1 MGWRE
6 AAAISVLHCLQRN
19 NIPIPTIIFNMK
31 DNRKDFIKKSVAL
44 AAMSAGGIG
53 TALSET
59 LHAKTKDWTESGFQG
74 AFKESTIRIA
84 IQAPLDA
91 TANELSFYRQMG
103 MKHVV
108 LWTDETKASAEYYSD
123 RKKYFADAGLEVYGF
138 GNRSVHNEEK
148 IVLNLPG
155 REEKIEQYRQHLRDL
170 GKAGITYTTY
180 AHMGNGIWS
189 SERETTRAGA
199 SARSFDLK
207 GPNWGEWN
215 GKKYYPPL
223 SHGREY
229 TLDEMWENFKYFI
242 HAVTPVAEQNNV
254 RIGIHPDDPPV
265 PKLAGVPRIF
275 SHYDGY
281 KRALDLA
288 KSPNV
293 GLCLCVGSW
302 MEGGNKMG
310 KDALGMIDYFG
321 KQNKIFKI
329 HFRNIDKPLPHFT
342 ETFVDNGYTDMYK
355 IMKALKKVNFDG
367 VLIADHIP
375 GMIAPAPRNNN
386 NNATAAVTPSATTA
400 LAAAPANYR
409 GLAFS
414 IGYIKS
420 LRDRVEDEAGNY
432 QNAPI

>member
-1 MGWRE
+1 
-6 AAAISVLHCLQRN
+6 
-19 NIPIPTIIFNMK
+19 MK
-31 DNRKDFIKKSVAL
+31 DNRKEFIKKSVAL
-44 AAMSAGGIG
+44 AAMSVGGIG

-59 LHAKTKDWTESGFQG
+59 LHPKIKDQFESGFAD

-91 TANELSFYRQMG
+91 TANELSFYKQMG

-108 LWTDETKASAEYYSD
+108 LWTDESKASADYYTE
-123 RKKYFADAGLEVYGF
+123 RKKYFGDGGLEVYGF
-138 GNRSVHNEEK
+138 GNKSVHNEEK

-155 REEKIEQYRQHLRDL
+155 REEKIEQYKQHLRDL

-199 SARSFDLK
+199 SVRALDL
-207 GPNWGEWN
+207 NSAHWGEWN

-229 TLDEMWENFKYFI
+229 TVSEMWANFKYFI
-242 HAVTPVAEQNNV
+242 QAVAPVAEQNNV
-254 RIGIHPDDPPV
+254 RIGIHPDDPTGLPSI
-265 PKLAGVPRIF
+265 AGVPRLF
-275 SHYDGY
+275 SHFDGY
-281 KRALDLA
+281 NRALDLA
-288 KSPNV
+288 KSSNV

-302 MEGGNKMG
+302 MEGGTKTG
-310 KDALGMIDYFG
+310 KDPLGMIDYFG
-321 KQNKIFKI
+321 KQKKIFKI
-329 HFRNIDKPLPHFT
+329 HFRNVDKPLPHFT

-355 IMKALKKVNFDG
+355 IMKALKKINFDG
-367 VLIADHIP
+367 VLIADHVP
-375 GMIAPAPRNNN
+375 RMIAPPVGRGN
-386 NNATAAVTPSATTA
+386 NNATVTATPSVPAQTA
-400 LAAAPANYR
+400 DYR

-432 QNAPI
+432 QNAPA

>member
-1 MGWRE
+1 
-6 AAAISVLHCLQRN
+6 
-19 NIPIPTIIFNMK
+19 MK

-44 AAMSAGGIG
+44 AAMSVGGIG

-59 LHAKTKDWTESGFQG
+59 LHPKTKDTTEPGFQG
-74 AFKESTIRIA
+74 AFKDSTIRIA

-91 TANELSFYRQMG
+91 TTNELSFYMQMG

-108 LWTDETKASAEYYSD
+108 LWTDETKASAQYYSD

-155 REEKIEQYRQHLRDL
+155 REEKIEQYKQHLRDL

-199 SARSFDLK
+199 SARAFDLNAT
-207 GPNWGEWN
+207 NWGEWN

-223 SHGREY
+223 SHGKEY
-229 TLDEMWENFKYFI
+229 TVDEMWENFKYFI

-275 SHYDGY
+275 SHFDGY
-281 KRALDLA
+281 KRALELA
-288 KSPNV
+288 NSPNV

-302 MEGGNKMG
+302 MEGGNKLG
-310 KDALGMIDYFG
+310 KDPLGMIDYFG
-321 KQNKIFKI
+321 KQKKIFKI
-329 HFRNIDKPLPHFT
+329 HFRNVERPLPHFI
-342 ETFVDNGYTDMYK
+342 ESFVDNGYTDMYK

-375 GMIAPAPRNNN
+375 RMIAPPAGRTNN
-386 NNATAAVTPSATTA
+386 NNASAAGTPPATPPSP
-400 LAAAPANYR
+400 AAPATDYR

>member
-1 MGWRE
+1 
-6 AAAISVLHCLQRN
+6 
-19 NIPIPTIIFNMK
+19 MK

-44 AAMSAGGIG
+44 AAMSVGGIR

-59 LHAKTKDWTESGFQG
+59 LHPKTNDLFESGFQG

-84 IQAPLDA
+84 IQAPVDP
-91 TANELSFYRQMG
+91 TPNELSFYRQMG
-103 MKHVV
+103 MNHVV
-108 LWTDETKASAEYYSD
+108 LWTDETKASAAYYSE
-123 RKKYFADAGLEVYGF
+123 KKKLFADAGLEVYGF
-138 GNRSVHNEEK
+138 GNKSVHNEEK

-155 REEKIEQYRQHLRDL
+155 REEKIEQYKQHLRDL
-170 GKAGITYTTY
+170 GKAGINYTTY

-199 SARSFDLK
+199 SARSFDLN

-229 TLDEMWENFKYFI
+229 TMDEMWENFKYFI
-242 HAVTPVAEQNNV
+242 HAVTPVAKENNV

-265 PKLAGVPRIF
+265 PKLAGVPRLF
-275 SHYDGY
+275 SHFDGY
-281 KRALDLA
+281 KRALELA
-288 KSPNV
+288 NSPNV

-310 KDALGMIDYFG
+310 KDAQGMIDYFG
-321 KQNKIFKI
+321 KQKKIFKI
-329 HFRNIDKPLPHFT
+329 HFRNVDKPLPHFT

-355 IMKALKKVNFDG
+355 IMKALKKVDFDG

-375 GMIAPAPRNNN
+375 RMIAPAPGNNN
-386 NNATAAVTPSATTA
+386 NNVSTKVTPPAAVS
-400 LAAAPANYR
+400 AAPANYR

>member
-1 MGWRE
+1 
-6 AAAISVLHCLQRN
+6 
-19 NIPIPTIIFNMK
+19 MK
-31 DNRKDFIKKSVAL
+31 DNRKEFIKKSMAL
-44 AAMSAGGIG
+44 AAISAGGIG

-59 LHAKTKDWTESGFQG
+59 LQSKTSNEFESGFAG

-91 TANELSFYRQMG
+91 TANELSFYKQMG
-103 MKHVV
+103 IKYVV
-108 LWTDETKASAEYYSD
+108 LWTDETKAGADYYAD
-123 RKKYFADAGLEVYGF
+123 RKKYFGDAGLEVCGF

-155 REEKIEQYRQHLRDL
+155 REEKIEQYKQHLRDL

-199 SARSFDLK
+199 SARSFDLN
-207 GPNWGEWN
+207 GTNWGEWN

-223 SHGREY
+223 SHDREY
-229 TLDEMWENFKYFI
+229 SLDEMWKNFKYFI
-242 HAVTPVAEQNNV
+242 HAVTPVAKDNNV

-275 SHYDGY
+275 SHFDGY
-281 KRALDLA
+281 KRAIEMA
-288 KSPNV
+288 NSPNV

-302 MEGGNKMG
+302 MEGGNNMG

-321 KQNKIFKI
+321 RQKKVFKI
-329 HFRNIDKPLPHFT
+329 HFRNVDKPLPHFT

-355 IMKALKKVNFDG
+355 VMKALKKVNFDG

-375 GMIAPAPRNNN
+375 RMITPPPRNNN
-386 NNATAAVTPSATTA
+386 NNASVTIIPPAAS
-400 LAAAPANYR
+400 AAPTNYR

-420 LRDRVEDEAGNY
+420 LRDLVEDEAGNY
-432 QNAPI
+432 QNAPRLNPNKLL

>member
-1 MGWRE
+1 
-6 AAAISVLHCLQRN
+6 
-19 NIPIPTIIFNMK
+19 MK
-31 DNRKDFIKKSVAL
+31 DNRKEFIKKSVAL
-44 AAMSAGGIG
+44 AAMSVGGIG

-59 LHAKTKDWTESGFQG
+59 LHPKAKEQYESGFVG

-91 TANELSFYRQMG
+91 TTNELSFYKQMG

-108 LWTDETKASAEYYSD
+108 LWTDETKASADYYSD
-123 RKKYFADAGLEVYGF
+123 RKKYFGDAGLEVYGF

-155 REEKIEQYRQHLRDL
+155 RDEKIEQYKQHLRDL

-199 SARSFDLK
+199 SARAFDLN
-207 GPNWGEWN
+207 GNNWGEWN
-215 GKKYYPPL
+215 GKKYYAPL

-229 TLDEMWENFKYFI
+229 TVAEMWENFKYFI
-242 HAVTPVAEQNNV
+242 HAVTPVAKDNNV

-275 SHYDGY
+275 SHFDGY
-281 KRALDLA
+281 KRALELA
-288 KSPNV
+288 NSPNV

-302 MEGGNKMG
+302 MEGGNKLG
-310 KDALGMIDYFG
+310 KDSLGMIDYFG
-321 KQNKIFKI
+321 KQKKIFKI
-329 HFRNIDKPLPHFT
+329 HFRNVDKPLPHFV
-342 ETFVDNGYTDMYK
+342 ETFVDDGYTDMYK

-375 GMIAPAPRNNN
+375 RMIAAPRRNNN
-386 NNATAAVTPSATTA
+386 NANAAATPPAASTAAPV
-400 LAAAPANYR
+400 NYR

-432 QNAPI
+432 QNAPTLSA